1 MSVPHLI
8 LVPGLM
14 CDDIVWDD
22 QARKLGTPAGIRIAD
37 HGSMDSLGTMAEAI
51 LGRAPA
57 RFALAGHSMGGRVAL
72 EVFRRA
78 PERIAGIALLDTA
91 HAPLPAGAEGKR
103 EIQQRHDLLAKARRE
118 GMRAMAAQWAENM
131 VHPSRLSDPHLMGSI
146 HDMIARKTPDIF
158 AAQIKAL
165 IARPS
170 ATELLSR
177 IGCPALVLCGRQ
189 DSWSVVAKHEEMAAM
204 IPGSRL
210 VIVEACGHMSTM
222 ERPGEVT
229 AAMQEWLRN
238 TKST

>member
-1 MSVPHLI
+1 MSRPHLI

-14 CDDIVWDD
+14 CDATVWAN
-22 QARKLGTPAGIRIAD
+22 QTPALSGVTGITIAD
-37 HGSMDSLGTMAEAI
+37 HESLDSLGAMAEAI
-51 LGRAPA
+51 LDGAPL

-78 PERIAGIALLDTA
+78 PERVAGIALMDTA
-91 HAPLPAGAEGKR
+91 HAPLPGGADGEQ
-103 EIQQRHDLLAKARRE
+103 EIQGRYALLAKARAE
-118 GMRAMAAQWAENM
+118 GMHAMAVRWAENM
-131 VHPSRLSDPHLMGSI
+131 VHPSRLSDTGLMNSI

-170 ATELLSR
+170 ATALLSK
-177 IGCPALVLCGRQ
+177 IACPALVLCGRQ
-189 DSWSVVAKHEEMAAM
+189 DSWSVLAKHEEMAAV

-210 VIVEACGHMSTM
+210 VIVEECGHMSTM
-222 ERPGEVT
+222 ERPGEVA
-229 AAMQEWLRN
+229 AAMQEWIRN